1 MAGKPAQLKIDIVT
15 DASAAQKDIAKTGDS
30 AKSAAG
36 DFDELGQAIYNA
48 MAHNGMQI
56 SDSAENMEKFGGAAG
71 DAASGMRDLATGL
84 AVAGI
89 GDFTAQAEKAGAILE
104 GLEGATKLYTVATQI
119 MGQWQ
124 KIVAVGT
131 KAWAAAQW
139 LLNAAMNANPLGLI
153 IIGVLALIA
162 VIVLLWTKSET
173 FRTAVLAIWSA
184 MKDAAVAVW
193 SALKNAAMAVFNFLV
208 PFIQAAISVVMG
220 IWNALK
226 TAITTVLDFVTSYIR
241 FVVLVWVVIFTII
254 YTIVKA
260 IFDAVWENAI
270 KPVLDLVA
278 GAIKAFYTGVIVPVF
293 NAVKAFITP
302 IWRAI
307 LDGARKAFD
316 LIKGSIMVW
325 WNFARAIFA
334 VVASVATSV
343 FRAISN
349 AAGVAFGAITA
360 ALRWVSDV
368 ARSVWSAIS
377 GAARTAFDAITGV
390 VRSAKNTIV
399 DIFNAVTRPLIDA
412 FQSVRNR
419 VGDIINAMVDAM
431 RGPIDTVTGWFNSIK
446 DAIERVVDWIGRIHI
461 PAGIDKILGHIG
473 LGRALP
479 GSLGLGTFGLRAGPL
494 AAGPLAAASGLTA
507 AAPLVFVT
515 VSIGNDQLDSHVD
528 ARITA
533 SNSRLARRITNRAQV
548 LR

>member
-15 DASAAQKDIAKTGDS
+15 DASAAQKDIAKTGDT

-48 MAHNGMQI
+48 MSHNGMQI
-56 SDSAENMEKFGGAAG
+56 SDSAESMEKFGGAAG
-71 DAASGMRDLATGL
+71 DAGAGMSALATGL
-84 AVAGI
+84 AAVGI
-89 GDFTAQAEKAGAILE
+89 ADFTAQAEKAAAVLDAV
-104 GLEGATKLYTVATQI
+104 EGATKLYTVATQI

-124 KIVAVGT
+124 KIVAIGT

-162 VIVLLWTKSET
+162 VIVLLWTKSEA

-193 SALKNAAMAVFNFLV
+193 EALKSAAMAVFNFIV
-208 PFIQAAISVVMG
+208 PFIRSAIAVVVG
-220 IWNALK
+220 IWDALR
-226 TAITTVLDFVTSYIR
+226 TAVMAVFNFITAYIR
-241 FVVLVWVVIFTII
+241 FVILVWVVYFTIV
-254 YTIVKA
+254 YTIAKA
-260 IFDAVWENAI
+260 IFDAVWNNAI
-270 KPVLDLVA
+270 KPVLDLIS
-278 GAIKAFYTGVIVPVF
+278 GAVKALYTGVIVPVF

-302 IWRAI
+302 IWRFI
-307 LDGARKAFD
+307 LDAARKAFD
-316 LIKGSIMVW
+316 LIKGSILVW
-325 WNFARAIFA
+325 WGWASAIFSA
-334 VVASVATSV
+334 VASVATSV
-343 FRAISN
+343 FRAIAN
-349 AAGVAFGAITA
+349 AARAAFDVIMS
-360 ALRWVSDV
+360 ALRWVADV
-368 ARSVWSAIS
+368 ARSVWAAIS

-399 DIFNAVTRPLIDA
+399 DIFGAITRPLIDA
-412 FQSVRNR
+412 FNSVKDKI
-419 VGDIINAMVDAM
+419 GSIINAMVDAM

-446 DAIERVVDWIGRIHI
+446 EAIERVVDWISKIKI

-473 LGRALP
+473 LGRGVPASLALGP
-479 GSLGLGTFGLRAGPL
+479 FGFRTGPL
-494 AAGPLAAASGLTA
+494 AAGPLAAASGLAA

-515 VSIGNDQLDSHVD
+515 VSIGNEQLDSRVD

-533 SNSRLARRITNRAQV
+533 SNSQLARRITNRAQV

>member
-15 DASAAQKDIAKTGDS
+15 DASAAQKDIAKTGDT

-56 SDSAENMEKFGGAAG
+56 SQSAENMEKFGGAAG

-89 GDFTAQAEKAGAILE
+89 ADFTAQAEKAGAILE

-139 LLNAAMNANPLGLI
+139 LLNVALNANPIGLI
-153 IIGVLALIA
+153 VIGVLALIA

-193 SALKNAAMAVFNFLV
+193 EALKSAAMAVFNFLL

-220 IWNALK
+220 IWHALK
-226 TAITTVLDFVTSYIR
+226 TAITTVLDFVTAYIR
-241 FVVLVWVVIFTII
+241 LVVLVWVVIFTII
-254 YTIVKA
+254 YTVVKA

-270 KPVLDLVA
+270 KPVLTLIA
-278 GAIKAFYTGVIVPVF
+278 GAIKAFYAAVIVPVF

-307 LDGARKAFD
+307 LDAARKAFD
-316 LIKGSIMVW
+316 LIKGVIMVW

-334 VVASVATSV
+334 VVSSVATSV

-377 GAARTAFDAITGV
+377 GAASSAFNAITGA

-399 DIFNAVTRPLIDA
+399 DIFGAITRPLIDA
-412 FQSVRNR
+412 FNSVKDRI
-419 VGDIINAMVDAM
+419 GSIINAMVDAM
-431 RGPIDTVTGWFNSIK
+431 RGPINTVTGWFDSIK
-446 DAIERVVDWIGRIHI
+446 DAIERVVEWIGRIKI
-461 PAGIDKILGHIG
+461 PAGIDKILGKIG
-473 LGRALP
+473 LGRGVPASFAMGP
-479 GSLGLGTFGLRAGPL
+479 FGMRAGPL
-494 AAGPLAAASGLTA
+494 AAGPLAAVSGLAA

-528 ARITA
+528 ARIA
-533 SNSRLARRITNRAQV
+533 VSNSRLARRITNRAQV